1 MWCEYSDDFFA
12 FYSRYIENQRSFQN
26 VHGILANGVPPKNA
40 YTVSCIPWVEF
51 SHFAVHTFEN
61 KDYYFP
67 SIEAGKFIEKEGQ
80 LIMPLSI
87 TCHHATTDG
96 YHIKYFLDSFH
107 TEMDLLCENINC
119 TMK

>member
-12 FYSRYIENQRSFQN
+12 FYSRYIENKRSFQN

-96 YHIKYFLDSFH
+96 YHIKCFIDSFY
-107 TEMDLLCENINC
+107 TEMDLLCEMINC
-119 TMK
+119 KMK